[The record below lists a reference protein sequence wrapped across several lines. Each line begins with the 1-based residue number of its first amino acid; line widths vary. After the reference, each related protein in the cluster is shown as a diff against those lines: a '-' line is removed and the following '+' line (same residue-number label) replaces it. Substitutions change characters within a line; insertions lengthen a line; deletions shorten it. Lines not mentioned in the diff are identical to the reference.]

1 MYTTIYTI
9 NEENIKTR
17 NDKTFEV
24 FRKFSR
30 CCKDKD
36 HWLYKLDEIFVER
49 FFIVNNSFI
58 KNSV

>member
-1 MYTTIYTI
+1 MYTTVYTI

-24 FRKFSR
+24 YRKFSR

-36 HWLYKLDEIFVER
+36 H
-49 FFIVNNSFI
+49 
-58 KNSV
+58 